1 MSKGPGAIE
10 SRIADLLAATRD
22 RALSV
27 TEIADYAFEMG
38 GGTPTRAQ
46 RLSATRAAHR
56 ILRRIKASDE
66 WASKFYA
73 VARLEAEAAGAVRS
87 TAPEVPRRA
96 RDWSAAYKAYDAARK
111 VWADAEARYD
121 AVFKAT
127 ESIAAPRALHAY
139 VDRFGSWMRIH
150 PRIHRDRH
158 PQRVRILARD
168 ARRKRNPLLSIRPT
182 SRASL
187 GRVDPAAG
195 VIWVEAEVD
204 RITERNVIVRYAGE
218 TARLDREGC
227 GSIGRSG
234 ATSTSLRAAAD
245 GPRSTSTRDGRIATG
260 APPAAFRRPCRCRSP
275 RRWRCSRFRPTS
287 PRRTC
292 SPLSAARRRRRIPT
306 SAERPKCFARSSK
319 ARDRLLASIGTSA
332 PAPKPPSTRRR
343 AHQVVYPHRGRRRLS
358 YRLNATVADP
368 VSVIKPRVSAGW
380 EAAPSAAGHAPPAP
394 GRSN

>member
-127 ESIAAPRALHAY
+127 EPYRRAEALRAY
-139 VDRFGSWMRIH
+139 VDRFGSWMRFIRIDRDTYRGEFEFWRATADKNGTLYFH
-150 PRIHRDRH
+150 PPDVPVRVWAVGV
-158 PQRVRILARD
+158 QR
-168 ARRKRNPLLSIRPT
+168 
-182 SRASL
+182 
-187 GRVDPAAG
+187 AG
-195 VIWVEAEVD
+195 VIWAEAEVV
-204 RITERNVIVRYAGE
+204 RITERNVVVRYAGD
-218 TARLDREGC
+218 TARLDRERLWEHWALWRNVYFV
-227 GSIGRSG
+227 SSRSG
-234 ATSTSLRAAAD
+234 YAAQHFDELWQDRYGRAA
-245 GPRSTSTRDGRIATG
+245 GGV
-260 APPAAFRRPCRCRSP
+260 PPAMRMPLADAMALLKVPANFTKEDVLVAFRREAKKAHPDKGG
-275 RRWRCSRFRPTS
+275 T
-287 PRRTC
+287 
-292 SPLSAARRRRRIPT
+292 
-306 SAERPKCFARSSK
+306 AEMFQRLVE

-332 PAPKPPSTRRR
+332 PAPKPPKYAPKGAQVVYRTARVGGASRLGSTRRLASR
-343 AHQVVYPHRGRRRLS
+343 
-358 YRLNATVADP
+358 
-368 VSVIKPRVSAGW
+368 
-380 EAAPSAAGHAPPAP
+380 
-394 GRSN
+394 